1 MMIVAFPSGTLQGE
15 VSIPGDKSISH
26 RALILCAL
34 AEGKSSIEGFL
45 FGEDC
50 LATLKALE
58 QLGVS
63 VKQQDN
69 LLYIEGRGAQAF
81 SQPATPLD
89 CGNSGTSMRL
99 LAGVLSAQPFS
110 STLIGDRSLMKR
122 PMARITTP
130 LQKMGANIHGNTLNQ
145 QILPPLVINPCQGM
159 NGIHYEMPV
168 ASAQVKSCILL
179 AGLYAKGETVIVEKE
194 ASRDHTERMLA
205 YLGASITRNN
215 HMITLDPTK
224 KLIGKTISI
233 PGDMSSA
240 AFFIAGASMT
250 EGAHVLLKGVGI
262 NETRMGICHILRAM
276 GAKIVFHNERLMG
289 NEPVADI
296 EVKGTTLQGIAVPKE
311 WVVSAIDEFPV
322 LFVVA
327 ANAVGETRFEGLEE
341 LRHKETD
348 RIAAMARGLQK
359 LGVALAILPDGI
371 IIRGSKI
378 RGGFVESEGDH
389 RIAMAFAIAS
399 MKAETPITIRDTE
412 SIATSFPSFCHIANQ
427 LGLRLHYHSEESL
440 S

>member
-26 RALILCAL
+26 RALILGAL
-34 AEGKSSIEGFL
+34 AKGSSTIHGFL

-50 LATLKALE
+50 LATLKALQ
-58 QLGVS
+58 QLGVTIT
-63 VKQQDN
+63 QHND
-69 LLYIEGRGAQAF
+69 LLQIEGQGLHAF
-81 SQPATPLD
+81 RAPNSPLD

-99 LAGVLSAQPFS
+99 LAGILSAQPFS

-122 PMARITTP
+122 PMARIVTP
-130 LQKMGANIHGNTLNQ
+130 LQTMGANIQGQVENQ
-145 QILPPLVINPCQGM
+145 QILPPLTINSCQGL
-159 NGIHYEMPV
+159 NGIQYEMPV

-179 AGLYAKGETVIVEKE
+179 AGLYATGETVIVEKE
-194 ASRDHTERMLA
+194 PSRDHTERMLA
-205 YLGASITRNN
+205 YFGASITRNN
-215 HMITLDPTK
+215 HTITLDPIK

-250 EGAHVLLKGVGI
+250 EGAHVLLKGIGI

-296 EVKGTTLQGIAVPKE
+296 EVKGTTLQGIAVPKA

-399 MKAETPITIRDTE
+399 MKADTPITIRDTA

-427 LGLRLHYHSEESL
+427 LGLRLHYHSEE
-440 S
+440 

>member
-26 RALILCAL
+26 RALILGAL
-34 AEGKSSIEGFL
+34 AKGSSTIHGFL

-50 LATLKALE
+50 LATLKALQ
-58 QLGVS
+58 QLGVTIT
-63 VKQQDN
+63 QHND
-69 LLYIEGRGAQAF
+69 LLQIEGQGLHAF
-81 SQPATPLD
+81 RAPSSPLD
-89 CGNSGTSMRL
+89 CGNSGTTMRL
-99 LAGVLSAQPFS
+99 LAGILSAQPFS

-122 PMARITTP
+122 PMARIVMP
-130 LQKMGANIHGNTLNQ
+130 LQTMGANIQGQVENQ
-145 QILPPLVINPCQGM
+145 QILPPLTINPCQGLH
-159 NGIHYEMPV
+159 GINYEMPV

-205 YLGASITRNN
+205 YFGASITRNN
-215 HMITLDPTK
+215 HTITLDPIK

-250 EGAHVLLKGVGI
+250 EGAHVLLKGIGI

-296 EVKGTTLQGIAVPKE
+296 EVKGTTLQGIAVPKA

-327 ANAVGETRFEGLEE
+327 ANAVGETRFEGLDE

-399 MKAETPITIRDTE
+399 MKADTPITIRDTA

-427 LGLRLHYHSEESL
+427 LGLRLHYHSEE
-440 S
+440 